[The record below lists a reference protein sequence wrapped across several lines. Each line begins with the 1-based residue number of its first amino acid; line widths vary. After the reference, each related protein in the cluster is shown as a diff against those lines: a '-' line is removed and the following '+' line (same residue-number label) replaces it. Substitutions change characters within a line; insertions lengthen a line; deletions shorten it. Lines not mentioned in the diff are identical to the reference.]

1 MNVKFKR
8 HFWGLLW
15 NCLDAPEKKKKGKAV
30 LRREVAEMLP
40 RMAILIL
47 FLTDGSVA
55 E

>member
-1 MNVKFKR
+1 M
-8 HFWGLLW
+8 W
-15 NCLDAPEKKKKGKAV
+15 NLRDIFEAYFEIVLMLQKKKKKKGKAV